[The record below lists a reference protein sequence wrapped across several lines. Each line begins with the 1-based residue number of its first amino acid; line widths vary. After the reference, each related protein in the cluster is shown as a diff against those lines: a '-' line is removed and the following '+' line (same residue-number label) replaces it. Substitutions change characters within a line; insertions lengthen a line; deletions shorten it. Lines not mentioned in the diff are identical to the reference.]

1 MKANKTINL
10 STKTNLLEQDLYEYK
25 LQDVSQPE
33 LFREIFPYNE
43 VPKVSYNYRHVPMDM
58 PEHIYITDTSFR
70 DGQQSRAPYTTEQI
84 VTICIKCFIASVV
97 QTALYVRPSFLFTQ
111 RRTVMR

>member
-33 LFREIFPYNE
+33 LFREIFP
-43 VPKVSYNYRHVPMDM
+43 
-58 PEHIYITDTSFR
+58 I
-70 DGQQSRAPYTTEQI
+70 
-84 VTICIKCFIASVV
+84 
-97 QTALYVRPSFLFTQ
+97 
-111 RRTVMR
+111 

>member
-43 VPKVSYNYRHVPMDM
+43 VPKVSYNYLHVPMDM
-58 PEHIYITDTSFR
+58 PEHIYKIGRAHVRTPVTR
-70 DGQQSRAPYTTEQI
+70 AIYHTADGRF
-84 VTICIKCFIASVV
+84 V
-97 QTALYVRPSFLFTQ
+97 
-111 RRTVMR
+111 

>member
-43 VPKVSYNYRHVPMDM
+43 VPKVSYNLSLI
-58 PEHIYITDTSFR
+58 HI
-70 DGQQSRAPYTTEQI
+70 
-84 VTICIKCFIASVV
+84 
-97 QTALYVRPSFLFTQ
+97 
-111 RRTVMR
+111 

>member
-1 MKANKTINL
+1 MHCKRGATEEDDTMKANKTINL

-43 VPKVSYNYRHVPMDM
+43 VPKVSYN
-58 PEHIYITDTSFR
+58 
-70 DGQQSRAPYTTEQI
+70 
-84 VTICIKCFIASVV
+84 
-97 QTALYVRPSFLFTQ
+97 
-111 RRTVMR
+111 

>member
-43 VPKVSYNYRHVPMDM
+43 VPKVSSP
-58 PEHIYITDTSFR
+58 S
-70 DGQQSRAPYTTEQI
+70 G
-84 VTICIKCFIASVV
+84 
-97 QTALYVRPSFLFTQ
+97 RPKWHCSPD
-111 RRTVMR
+111 

>member
-43 VPKVSYNYRHVPMDM
+43 VPKVSYNYRLVPMDM
-58 PEHIYITDTSFR
+58 P
-70 DGQQSRAPYTTEQI
+70 
-84 VTICIKCFIASVV
+84 
-97 QTALYVRPSFLFTQ
+97 
-111 RRTVMR
+111 

>member
-58 PEHIYITDTSFR
+58 PEHIYITDTSFVTVSSHASHIPH
-70 DGQQSRAPYTTEQI
+70 SRW
-84 VTICIKCFIASVV
+84 
-97 QTALYVRPSFLFTQ
+97 
-111 RRTVMR
+111 

>member
-43 VPKVSYNYRHVPMDM
+43 VPRYPTTIATDGYAGNTFISLIPLSVTVSDPTRA
-58 PEHIYITDTSFR
+58 IYYTA
-70 DGQQSRAPYTTEQI
+70 DGRF
-84 VTICIKCFIASVV
+84 V
-97 QTALYVRPSFLFTQ
+97 
-111 RRTVMR
+111 